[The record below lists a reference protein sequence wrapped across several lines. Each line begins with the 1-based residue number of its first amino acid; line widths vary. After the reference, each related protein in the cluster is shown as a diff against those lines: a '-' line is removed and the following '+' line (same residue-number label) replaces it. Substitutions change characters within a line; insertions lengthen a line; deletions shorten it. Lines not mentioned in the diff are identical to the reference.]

1 MSVKA
6 VFFDL
11 DGTLLPMDE
20 TKFTKFYFSELAKEV
35 KCFGIELMPLS
46 VSIWKGVKAMVKNDG
61 TMTNYECFWISFFE
75 DFPQLLSR
83 KEEVIAAIG
92 HFYETSFANSK
103 IATGE
108 NPLAVKTI
116 RLLQE
121 QGYPLILA
129 TNPIF
134 PYTATATRMS
144 FVGLKP
150 EDFRDVSAY
159 ENCSYAKPNPQYYM
173 DMLERNGLKPEE
185 VLMIGNDFNEDVVP
199 TRALGMR
206 SVLVSECLLGE
217 PDDQVRVMP
226 FAELYEK
233 IRNRELEELYQN

>member
-20 TKFTKFYFSELAKEV
+20 ARFTRFYFNELSKEV
-35 KCFGIELMPLS
+35 KQFGIELMPLS

-61 TMTNYECFWISFFE
+61 TMTNYERFWISFFE

-92 HFYETSFANSK
+92 NFYATNFAK
-103 IATGE
+103 AKAVTGE
-108 NPLAVKTI
+108 NPLAEKVI

-121 QGYPLILA
+121 QGYPLVLA

-134 PYTATATRMS
+134 PYTATVTRMS
-144 FVGLKP
+144 FVGLTP
-150 EDFRDVSAY
+150 ADFLEVSAY
-159 ENCSYAKPNPQYYM
+159 ENSSYAKPNPDYYT
-173 DMLERNGLKPEE
+173 DMLERSGFKPEE
-185 VLMIGNDFNEDVVP
+185 VLMIGNDFGEDVVP
-199 TRALGMR
+199 TRQLGMR
-206 SVLVSECLLGE
+206 SVLVSDCLLGE
-217 PDDQVRVMP
+217 PDDKVRVMT
-226 FAELYEK
+226 FEELYEK
-233 IRNRELEELYQN
+233 VRNKELEELYHE